1 MEPGEAERNRAS
13 ALGGVTEQ
21 PGAENHEAPISRLV
35 AEVVA
40 RCPGE
45 RITLGELAELF
56 GDRAFGLLILL
67 LCLPALLPGVAVV
80 FGVPILIL
88 GIQMGFGLRR
98 PKLPGFLA
106 RRSLK
111 RDDILRL
118 TQASSR
124 WLSKVE
130 GYVKPRP
137 GPFLSPAAD
146 RVVGWLT
153 AYAAVMLILPGPGT
167 NGPPAFGTIVMAL
180 GVLEADNRTV
190 AIGVVATALGNIFAT
205 AMLVALGWIG
215 VAALNWIF

>member
-1 MEPGEAERNRAS
+1 MEPSEAGRNRAS
-13 ALGGVTEQ
+13 PLDGSTEQ
-21 PGAENHEAPISRLV
+21 PGAVNHEAPISRLV

-45 RITLGELAELF
+45 RVTLGELAELF

-67 LCLPALLPGVAVV
+67 LCLPGLLPGVAMV

-130 GYVKPRP
+130 SYVKPRP
-137 GPFLSPAAD
+137 GPFLSPAGD
-146 RVVGWLT
+146 RLVGWLT

-190 AIGVVATALGNIFAT
+190 GIGVAAAALGNIFAT

-215 VAALNWIF
+215 VAALHWIF

>member
-1 MEPGEAERNRAS
+1 MD
-13 ALGGVTEQ
+13 GGTNLPV
-21 PGAENHEAPISRLV
+21 PVDHGAPISRLV

-45 RITLGELAELF
+45 RVSLGELAELF

-88 GIQMGFGLRR
+88 GIQMGCGLRR

-111 RDDILRL
+111 RADILRL
-118 TQASSR
+118 TEASSR

-130 GYVKPRP
+130 RLVKPRP
-137 GPFLSPAAD
+137 GPFLSPAGD
-146 RVVGWLT
+146 RAVGWL
-153 AYAAVMLILPGPGT
+153 AALSALMLILPGPGT

-190 AIGVVATALGNIFAT
+190 AIGIAATALGCLFAIGMMVT
-205 AMLVALGWIG
+205 LGWIG
-215 VAALNWIF
+215 LAAFNWMF

>member
-1 MEPGEAERNRAS
+1 MEPSEAERNRAS
-13 ALGGVTEQ
+13 PLDGSAEQ

-45 RITLGELAELF
+45 RVTLGELAELF

-67 LCLPALLPGVAVV
+67 LCLPGLLPGVAAV

-130 GYVKPRP
+130 SYVKPRP
-137 GPFLSPAAD
+137 GPFLGPAGD
-146 RVVGWLT
+146 RAVGWLT

-190 AIGVVATALGNIFAT
+190 GIGVVATALGNIFAT

>member
-1 MEPGEAERNRAS
+1 MEPGKAERSRAS
-13 ALGGVTEQ
+13 ALDGVTER

-45 RITLGELAELF
+45 RVTLGELAELF

-98 PKLPGFLA
+98 PKLPGLLA

-146 RVVGWLT
+146 QVVGWLT

-167 NGPPAFGTIVMAL
+167 NGPPAFGIIVMAL

-190 AIGVVATALGNIFAT
+190 GIGIVATALGNIFAT
-205 AMLVALGWIG
+205 AVLVALGWIG
-215 VAALNWIF
+215 IAALSWVF